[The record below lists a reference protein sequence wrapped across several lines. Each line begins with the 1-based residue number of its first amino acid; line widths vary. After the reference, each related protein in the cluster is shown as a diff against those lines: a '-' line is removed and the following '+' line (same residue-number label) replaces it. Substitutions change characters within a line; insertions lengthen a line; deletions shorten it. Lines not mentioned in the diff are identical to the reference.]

1 VTAPGWPA
9 AGRVRAELGNQITQ
23 RMIQLPS
30 GESLGGEPDPNLL
43 GLGFVDSGV
52 SEGGS
57 ALWND
62 VVGRSVIERSAVPL
76 VRGST
81 TGDPLLSSSVVG
93 VLTSSATVNGVMP
106 SGGPASRLR
115 STCALGM

>member
-1 VTAPGWPA
+1 VTALGWLA

-52 SEGGS
+52 SEGGF

-62 VVGRSVIERSAVPL
+62 VVGR
-76 VRGST
+76 
-81 TGDPLLSSSVVG
+81 
-93 VLTSSATVNGVMP
+93 
-106 SGGPASRLR
+106 
-115 STCALGM
+115 